1 MSTLSFRPLRRTVL
15 AAAVLLLAGCAGIP
29 SAPEPGSDADR
40 AQLLERA
47 RAYWAAIQA
56 NDRVTAWSYEEIS
69 LDPRWTLQAYLK
81 RGGIV
86 FDEVEVLAVE
96 RIEGD
101 TAVVRV
107 RQKYSLPQI
116 HLKGKEATL
125 DDQWKRIDGR
135 WYHAEK
141 RSVMFGD

>member
-1 MSTLSFRPLRRTVL
+1 MSTLPLRPLRRTVL

-47 RAYWAAIQA
+47 RTYWAAIQA

-69 LDPRWTLQAYLK
+69 LDPRWTLQAYLTS
-81 RGGIV
+81 GGIV

-107 RQKYSLPQI
+107 RQKYSLPQVR
-116 HLKGKEATL
+116 LRGQEAVL
-125 DDQWKRIDGR
+125 DDPWKRIDGR
-135 WYHAEK
+135 WYHVRR

>member
-1 MSTLSFRPLRRTVL
+1 ML

-69 LDPRWTLQAYLK
+69 LDPRWTLQAYLTS
-81 RGGIV
+81 GGIV

-107 RQKYSLPQI
+107 RQKYSLPQVR
-116 HLKGKEATL
+116 LRGQEAVL
-125 DDQWKRIDGR
+125 DDPWKRIDGR
-135 WYHAEK
+135 WYHVRR

>member
-1 MSTLSFRPLRRTVL
+1 MSTLPLRPLRRTVL

-56 NDRVTAWSYEEIS
+56 NDGVTAWTYEEIS

-86 FDEVEVLAVE
+86 FDEIEVLEVV
-96 RIEGD
+96 RLEGD
-101 TAVVRV
+101 SATVRV

-116 HLKGKEATL
+116 RLKGQEAML
-125 DDQWKRIDGR
+125 DDLWKRIDGR
-135 WYHAEK
+135 WYHVHK
-141 RSVMFGD
+141 PSVMFGQ

>member
-1 MSTLSFRPLRRTVL
+1 MSTLPLRPLRRTVL
-15 AAAVLLLAGCAGIP
+15 AAAILLLAGCAGIQP
-29 SAPEPGSDADR
+29 SPEPGSDADR
-40 AQLLERA
+40 AELLERA

-56 NDRVTAWSYEEIS
+56 NDRVSAWNYEEIS

-86 FDEVEVLAVE
+86 FDEVEVLEVA

-101 TAVVRV
+101 SATVRV

-116 HLKGKEATL
+116 RLKGQEAML
-125 DDQWKRIDGR
+125 DDPWKRIDGR

-141 RSVMFGD
+141 RSVMFGE

>member
-47 RAYWAAIQA
+47 RAYWAAIKA
-56 NDRVTAWSYEEIS
+56 NDRVTAWNYEEIS

-86 FDEVEVLAVE
+86 FDEIEVLEVE
-96 RIEGD
+96 RVEGD
-101 TAVVRV
+101 SAIVRV

-116 HLKGKEATL
+116 RLKGQEAL
-125 DDQWKRIDGR
+125 LEDPWKRIDGR

-141 RSVMFGD
+141 RSVLFGE

>member
-1 MSTLSFRPLRRTVL
+1 MSTLPLRPLRRTVL

-69 LDPRWTLQAYLK
+69 LDPRWTLQAYLTS
-81 RGGIV
+81 GGIV

-107 RQKYSLPQI
+107 RQKYSLPQVR
-116 HLKGKEATL
+116 LRGQEAVL
-125 DDQWKRIDGR
+125 DDPWKRIDGR
-135 WYHAEK
+135 WYHVRH

>member
-15 AAAVLLLAGCAGIP
+15 AAAVLLFAGCAGIP

>member
-1 MSTLSFRPLRRTVL
+1 MSTLPLRPLRRTVL

-47 RAYWAAIQA
+47 RAYSAAIQA

-69 LDPRWTLQAYLK
+69 LDPRWTLQAYLTS
-81 RGGIV
+81 GGIV

-107 RQKYSLPQI
+107 RQKYSLPQVR
-116 HLKGKEATL
+116 LRGQEAVL
-125 DDQWKRIDGR
+125 DDPWKRIDGR
-135 WYHAEK
+135 WYHVRR

>member
-1 MSTLSFRPLRRTVL
+1 MSTLPLRPLRRTVL

-69 LDPRWTLQAYLK
+69 LDPRWTLQAYLTS
-81 RGGIV
+81 GGIV

-107 RQKYSLPQI
+107 RQKYSLPQVR
-116 HLKGKEATL
+116 LRGQEAVL
-125 DDQWKRIDGR
+125 DDPWKRIDGR
-135 WYHAEK
+135 WYHVRR

>member
-29 SAPEPGSDADR
+29 SAPAPGSDADR